1 VERLKIGLIGTRFA
15 GLDGVTLESI
25 KVARVLESLGH
36 EVSWFGGLLD
46 PEFSPGVEV
55 PDAMFDAEANL
66 ELNSQIYGTDT
77 CAPVVLDEIER
88 SAAKL
93 QRHIADFVAGQ
104 QIDLLMPQ
112 NSLAIPMHVPLGL
125 AIARL
130 IRDNGVPAIAHHHD
144 FAWERNRFW
153 PNAVGAL
160 LDEAF
165 PPTAP
170 NLGHLVINSL
180 ARNELRNRTRAEA
193 RLLPNIMDFTNAPPP
208 GDGAAFRSAC
218 GLSASDRLVLQPTRM
233 VPRKGIEDT
242 LELARLLGDPGVR
255 VVVTHPEPDEGMAYI
270 EYLTRTADE
279 FGVDFRIVPAGP
291 GTSLGLADAYAA
303 ADLVAYPSRIE
314 GFGNALLEAF
324 YFKRPLLVNRY
335 PVYAADIGPLG
346 VHAIEMDGQ
355 ITEEVVALAGRW
367 LADPTEWSGAVE
379 ANYGIGRRYFS
390 YEVAADVIKG
400 SLSDIGLV

>member
-1 VERLKIGLIGTRFA
+1 MERLKIGLIGTRFA

-25 KVARVLESLGH
+25 KVARVLELLGH
-36 EVSWFGGLLD
+36 KVSWFGGLLD

-55 PDAMFDAEANL
+55 PAAMFDTEANV
-66 ELNSQIYGTDT
+66 ELNNQIYGTDT
-77 CAPVVLDEIER
+77 CAPAVLDEIER

-93 QRHIADFVAGQ
+93 QQHIADFVAEQ

-125 AIARL
+125 AIARF
-130 IRDNGVPAIAHHHD
+130 IRDNGIPAIAHHHD

-180 ARNELRNRTRAEA
+180 AGDELRNRTGAEA
-193 RLLPNIMDFTNAPPP
+193 RLLPNIMNFENAPPP
-208 GDGAAFRSAC
+208 GDGAAFRQAA
-218 GLSASDRLVLQPTRM
+218 GLSAGDRLILQPTRM

-242 LELARLLGDPGVR
+242 LELARLLDSPDVR
-255 VVVTHPEPDEGMAYI
+255 IVVTHPEPDEGVAYI
-270 EYLTRTADE
+270 EHLTRTADE

-291 GTSLGLADAYAA
+291 GTGLGLGDAYAA

-335 PVYAADIGPLG
+335 PVYAADIGPRG
-346 VHAIEMDGQ
+346 VQAIEMDGH
-355 ITEEVVALAGRW
+355 ITGEVAAQAGRW
-367 LADPTEWSGAVE
+367 LTDPTEWSEAVE
-379 ANYGIGRRYFS
+379 ANYEIGRRHFS
-390 YEVAADVIKG
+390 YEVASGVIEG
-400 SLSDIGLV
+400 SLRDIGAV